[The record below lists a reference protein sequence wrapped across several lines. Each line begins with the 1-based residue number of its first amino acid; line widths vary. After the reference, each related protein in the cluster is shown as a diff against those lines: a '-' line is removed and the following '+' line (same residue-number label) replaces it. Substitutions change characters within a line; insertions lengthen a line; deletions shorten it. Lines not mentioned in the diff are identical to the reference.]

1 MRRWVFILVLLM
13 VGMQSCFKDE
23 EFSDKSNDLFIDEVD
38 PNIQL
43 YDLYV
48 DKYGNEGIIACIYN
62 YGIDDFGYIIAIS
75 LDETIEPWGPMD
87 ELVYKAD
94 FEGTYVFS
102 QASFGLMMLQSMK
115 SMGIHRFPAQK
126 WCDDKNNGEQYPYTG
141 SWRLPSLAEFR
152 SISNINAL
160 NQAIEAVGGTPLSD
174 YELYWTCVEDFD
186 NYMTVNNN
194 HEDYDKENRAI
205 PVTPKYTQY
214 TDKDRWI
221 KKNKH
226 HVRAIKY
233 VYFHF

>member
-1 MRRWVFILVLLM
+1 MRRWAVILILLM
-13 VGMQSCFKDE
+13 VGLQSCFKDE
-23 EFSDKSNDLFIDEVD
+23 EFSRKSDDLFVDEVD
-38 PNIQL
+38 PNVKL

-48 DKYGNEGIIACIYN
+48 DKYGNEGIIACIYKN
-62 YGIDDFGYIIAIS
+62 RTDDYGYIIAIS
-75 LDETIEPWGPMD
+75 LDESIEPWGPMD

-94 FEGTYVFS
+94 VS
-102 QASFGLMMLQSMK
+102 DNSVLSHDSFGLMMLQSMK

-126 WCDDKNNGEQYPYTG
+126 WCDDKNHGEQYPYTG
-141 SWRLPSLAEFR
+141 SWRLPSLVEFR
-152 SISNINAL
+152 SIPNINAL
-160 NQAIEAVGGTPLSD
+160 NQAIEALGGTPLSE

-186 NYMTVNNN
+186 NYMTVNYNYQ
-194 HEDYDKENRAI
+194 DYDKENRAI
-205 PVTPKYTQY
+205 PVTPKYVQY